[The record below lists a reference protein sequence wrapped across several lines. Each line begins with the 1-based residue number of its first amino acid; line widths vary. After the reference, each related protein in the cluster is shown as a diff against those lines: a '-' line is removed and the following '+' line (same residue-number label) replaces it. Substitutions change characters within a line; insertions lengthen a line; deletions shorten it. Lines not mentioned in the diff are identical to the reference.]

1 MKKGFTLIELM
12 IVVAIIAII
21 AAIAIPN
28 LLESRMQANESNAVG
43 ALKNY
48 STAQSQF
55 KKANYATHQTG
66 LTAKQ
71 YAPSFMNLG
80 PNQAGSAYTNSSGT
94 ELTLINP
101 AFADATTT
109 TTGYQGYYFADSAN
123 ITNWV
128 YDYGLYADPC
138 IYNKTGINSYF
149 IGSDGTVYMSDEGDS
164 GSGGSAATAAWT
176 TP

>member
-55 KKANYATHQTG
+55 KKANYAAQNS
-66 LTAKQ
+66 LTPKQ
-71 YAPSFMNLG
+71 YAPAFMNLG
-80 PNQAGSAYTNSSGT
+80 NNSAGSAYTNSSGT
-94 ELTLINP
+94 PLTLINP

-109 TTGYQGYYFADSAN
+109 TTGYQGYYFADNAN

-138 IYNKTGINSYF
+138 IYNKTGINSYY
-149 IGSDGTVYMSDEGDS
+149 IGSDGTVYMSDVGTA